1 MFLDKQDWHSPVSS
15 NELEYICW
23 HSLYPPR
30 CTDALEFPVRICDAS
45 HITTHTH
52 KTYLIYPMI
61 AISETP
67 GLSITFGTLLACRWR
82 IIEPS
87 LAAFIGF
94 PFAVL
99 FTCTFTECVTLR
111 HEVHELDGYDH
122 EFWKNSGH
130 SLKFVLELIASTLHA
145 KSLQRHHTQLGSREH
160 LRRLRFSLAY

>member
-1 MFLDKQDWHSPVSS
+1 MINKTGTRQCPRTNWNTFADIHSTHPGALMHW
-15 NELEYICW
+15 NFQ
-23 HSLYPPR
+23 
-30 CTDALEFPVRICDAS
+30 LEFVMPHTS
-45 HITTHTH
+45 QHTH

-99 FTCTFTECVTLR
+99 FTCTFTECVTLH

-122 EFWKNSGH
+122 EFWKNSGY
-130 SLKFVLELIASTLHA
+130 SLKCVLELIASTLHA
-145 KSLQRHHTQLGSREH
+145 KSLQRHPTQLGSREH